1 MLLPAR
7 RTYEMRKKKI
17 LIALVAFL
25 AFLGSSNSHQE
36 QCTSAVVSV
45 HASSEGAPMLWK
57 NRDTGVLSNKM
68 VYVKDK
74 PFSYLALVN
83 ASTPTGRQ
91 AYAGLN
97 STGFAIMN
105 TVAYNLP
112 RKSGETEDHE
122 GIIMADA
129 LRTCRSV
136 QDFEAYIEA
145 NLGPD
150 LGSWAN
156 YGVIDGEGNAYIFE
170 IHNHG
175 YNKIDAAS
183 PPAKYLVN
191 TNYSRSGVEGKG
203 AGYLRFERA
212 SQLFLGLQGKPI
224 DFQDILSHFTRDIGH
239 VLLKHPAIE
248 DLEKTPSNE
257 NAWIFTRDCI
267 DRPSTASAVVI
278 TGKTPFQPESLAT
291 MWVIPGEPLCAIA
304 LPLWVEAGTSP
315 EKLWVGDEAPMWQ
328 ESLRIK
334 NIIRPFK
341 EGNKADYI
349 NLIRLDNSE
358 GTGFLPL
365 ILQAEKEII
374 ETTRAFLKDPH
385 SPEELADFQKKM
397 TEKAFL
403 TLKSIQ

>member
-1 MLLPAR
+1 MKVR
-7 RTYEMRKKKI
+7 NKEI
-17 LIALVAFL
+17 FFVLVVFW
-25 AFLGSSNSHQE
+25 AFLGASYSNQE

-45 HASSEGAPMLWK
+45 HASSEGTPMLWK
-57 NRDTGVLSNKM
+57 NRDTGVLSNKV
-68 VYVKDK
+68 VYVEDK

-83 ASTPTGRQ
+83 ASCPSGRE

-97 STGFAIMN
+97 SAGFAIMN

-112 RKSGETEDHE
+112 RKSGEAEDHE

-136 QDFEAYIEA
+136 RDFEAYIQA

-156 YGVIDGEGNAYIFE
+156 YGVIDGEGNACIFE
-170 IHNHG
+170 LHNHG
-175 YNKIDAAS
+175 CEKIDASSA
-183 PPAKYLVN
+183 PEKYIVN
-191 TNYSRSGVEGKG
+191 TNYSRSGAEGKG

-212 SQLFLGLQGKPI
+212 SRLFHGLQGKPI
-224 DFQDILSHFTRDIGH
+224 DFQDILSHFTRDLGH
-239 VLLKHPAIE
+239 VLLEHPSMD
-248 DLEKTPSNE
+248 DLKKIPASE

-278 TGKTPFQPESLAT
+278 TGKAPSQPESLAT
-291 MWVIPGEPLCAIA
+291 MWVIPGEPLCAAA

-315 EKLWVGDEAPMWQ
+315 EKLWTGEEAPMWQ

-334 NIIRPFK
+334 DIIRPFK
-341 EGNKADYI
+341 EGNKDDYVD
-349 NLIRLDNSE
+349 LTRLDNSE

-365 ILQAEKEII
+365 ILKVENEII
-374 ETTRAFLKDPH
+374 EMTRAFLKERH
-385 SPEELADFQKKM
+385 TPEELAAFQEKM
-397 TEKAFL
+397 AEKAFL
-403 TLKSIQ
+403 TLRSIR